1 MLKKILLAS
10 LLSLSF
16 SSYAQTLSQFESGL
30 LKQYQQTEINSR
42 IDADQY
48 NQQIAEAIQKQ
59 LLSNPAS
66 FNYSFKQLVDAGKLS
81 INYSPDKKL
90 KFYSFDISSGGTM
103 REFETWVQINSGKRI
118 VTQQVP
124 TASLVQNVYQTN
136 FKNMTVYL
144 VRDIVIGSSR
154 EGAYSIQALQLSR
167 QKLRPVQIFE
177 TKTKKLSE
185 ITVEYDRA
193 HFPENQPAFED
204 YQQLP
209 QQFIRVS
216 KDLKYIDIRVIQA
229 SGKLTSQYL
238 RYVKAAT
245 AYHYQ
250 GTVQ

>member
-1 MLKKILLAS
+1 
-10 LLSLSF
+10 
-16 SSYAQTLSQFESGL
+16 
-30 LKQYQQTEINSR
+30 
-42 IDADQY
+42 
-48 NQQIAEAIQKQ
+48 
-59 LLSNPAS
+59 
-66 FNYSFKQLVDAGKLS
+66 
-81 INYSPDKKL
+81 
-90 KFYSFDISSGGTM
+90 M

-118 VTQQVP
+118 MTQQVP

-144 VRDIVIGSSR
+144 VHDIVIGSSR

-193 HFPENQPAFED
+193 NFPENQPAFED